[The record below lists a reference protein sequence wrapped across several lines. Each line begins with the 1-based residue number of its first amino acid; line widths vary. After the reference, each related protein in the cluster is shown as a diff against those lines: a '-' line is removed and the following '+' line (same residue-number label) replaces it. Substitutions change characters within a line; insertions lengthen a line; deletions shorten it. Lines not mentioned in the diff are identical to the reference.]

1 MNHIGTGLKEHAIM
15 EMTPTPDGLMAW
27 AANQAVSMA
36 RAVFGD
42 HSLD

>member
-1 MNHIGTGLKEHAIM
+1 M